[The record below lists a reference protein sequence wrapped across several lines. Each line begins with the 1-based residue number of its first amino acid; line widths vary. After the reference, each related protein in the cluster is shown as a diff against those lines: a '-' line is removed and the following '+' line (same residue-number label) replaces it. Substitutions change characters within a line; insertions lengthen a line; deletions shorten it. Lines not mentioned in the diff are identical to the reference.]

1 MKRLLIFLIASLT
14 LLTLAIIL
22 SQFSFPSDDIQP
34 YGKMIRIRQ
43 DEIFHS
49 SSAVPAFRRFWKNA
63 VHHRNDSLIRM
74 AVIAVDESDFSLRD
88 SLVSQIRKSVHDP
101 RIPATWNWSNNW
113 MPANEA
119 QENFIFNRPSFAV
132 NLQSCNP
139 QHDYTEAWVNCET
152 NQAEENL
159 QLTVFCKNNL
169 PEINATLISD
179 SVTASEK
186 EFPVNSNWECLHFPF
201 HSGKVQLNIRGEKSP
216 VFGNITIEP
225 VCGFSI
231 WSVKIPEMKN
241 ASLRNEIS
249 LQAEAL
255 NPGMLILVCE
265 KSKPEKLSDCIKRCR
280 RIFGNKPILVYSSG
294 LPYENIKTSFQ
305 LKASFLSGSS
315 TSSIAL
321 VLQKDIRRLL
331 REG

>member
-49 SSAVPAFRRFWKNA
+49 SSSVPAFRRFWKNA
-63 VHHRNDSLIRM
+63 VQHRNDSLIRM
-74 AVIAVDESDFSLRD
+74 AVIAVDETDSPLRD
-88 SLVSQIRKSVHDP
+88 SLVSHIRKSVHDP
-101 RIPATWNWSNNW
+101 RIPAHWNWSNNW
-113 MPANEA
+113 MPAEEHH
-119 QENFIFNRPSFAV
+119 ENFIFNRPSFAV
-132 NLQSCNP
+132 NLQSGNP
-139 QHDYTEAWVNCET
+139 QHDCTEAWVNCET
-152 NQAEENL
+152 NQSEENL

-169 PEINATLISD
+169 PEINATLIAD
-179 SVTASEK
+179 SITASEK
-186 EFPVNSNWECLHFPF
+186 EIPVNSNWQCLHFPF
-201 HSGKVQLNIRGEKSP
+201 HSGNVQLNIRGEKSP

-231 WSVKIPEMKN
+231 WSVKIPETKN
-241 ASLRNEIS
+241 AAARNEIS

-255 NPGMLILVCE
+255 NPGLLILICD
-265 KSKPEKLSDCIKRCR
+265 KSKPEKLSDCINRCR

-294 LPYENIKTSFQ
+294 LPYENAGTALQ

-315 TSSIAL
+315 TSSIGL